1 MFRNTWG
8 EEISFSA
15 SALSLLSIL
24 LLLYDHSMENKLDPG
39 TELLAG
45 LLESNMRHEQ
55 ALFDHGLKIQAIE
68 LTLRSFP
75 DTKPMYEQSLAALRT
90 PELVQAHEHSQRL
103 SRSAIDSIRG
113 GQFPSD

>member
-8 EEISFSA
+8 EGISFSA
-15 SALSLLSIL
+15 SAFSMLSIP

-55 ALFDHGLKIQAIE
+55 ALFDQGLKIQAIE

-90 PELVQAHEHSQRL
+90 PQVVQKHEQMQQLALAAIAAVRAGRL
-103 SRSAIDSIRG
+103 
-113 GQFPSD
+113 PSD